1 VTIKHLIIMGLSMN
15 DDYMKKTVE
24 MVSDIDYD
32 KLMEVVRRKGR
43 EIFL

>member
-1 VTIKHLIIMGLSMN
+1 MGLSMN

-43 EIFL
+43 KIFL